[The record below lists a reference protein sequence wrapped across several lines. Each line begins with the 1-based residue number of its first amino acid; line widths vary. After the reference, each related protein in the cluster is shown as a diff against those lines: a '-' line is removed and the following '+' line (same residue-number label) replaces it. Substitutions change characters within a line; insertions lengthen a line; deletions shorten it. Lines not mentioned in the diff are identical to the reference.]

1 MSEERAMAIR
11 TLELQLAALKREA
24 AAEELLKEVWA
35 ELGPYSQELSIGLRY
50 KLQDFFQ
57 FDDSE

>member
-1 MSEERAMAIR
+1 MSEERARAIR
-11 TLELQLAALKREA
+11 ALELQLAALKREA
-24 AAEELLKEVWA
+24 AAEELLMEVWT